1 MFSFRPNMENPDHR
15 EAWRILKEIP
25 EGQKNL
31 FLVRAIL
38 NEHDTEYLQ
47 EIIRKT
53 VREELESCSM
63 EGRQVFRSDRQEAA
77 SAAEEVP
84 EQVLDF
90 ISMLQDE

>member
-15 EAWRILKEIP
+15 EAWRILKGIP

-47 EIIRKT
+47 EVIRKT
-53 VREELESCSM
+53 VREELKSCSM
-63 EGRQVFRSDRQEAA
+63 EESKVFRSDRQEAA
-77 SAAEEVP
+77 DLTGEVP
-84 EQVLDF
+84 DQVLDF
-90 ISMLQDE
+90 ISLLQDE

>member
-1 MFSFRPNMENPDHR
+1 MFSFRPNMENPNHR

-47 EIIRKT
+47 EMIRKT
-53 VREELESCSM
+53 VREELEGCSM
-63 EGRQVFRSDRQEAA
+63 EERQVFRSDRQEAVDTA
-77 SAAEEVP
+77 GEVP

-90 ISMLQDE
+90 IFMLQDE

>member
-15 EAWRILKEIP
+15 EAWRILKGVP

-47 EIIRKT
+47 EVIRKT
-53 VREELESCSM
+53 VREELKSCSM
-63 EGRQVFRSDRQEAA
+63 EGRKVFRSDRQEAVDLTG
-77 SAAEEVP
+77 EVP
-84 EQVLDF
+84 AQVLDF
-90 ISMLQDE
+90 ISLLQDE

>member
-15 EAWRILKEIP
+15 EAWRILKGIP

-38 NEHDTEYLQ
+38 NECDTDYLQ
-47 EIIRKT
+47 EVIRKT
-53 VREELESCSM
+53 VREELENCSI
-63 EGRQVFRSDRQEAA
+63 EGRQVSASGRKEA
-77 SAAEEVP
+77 ELP
-84 EQVLDF
+84 GQVLDF

>member
-1 MFSFRPNMENPDHR
+1 MFSFRPNMENPNHR

-31 FLVRAIL
+31 FLVWAIL

-47 EIIRKT
+47 EMIRKT
-53 VREELESCSM
+53 VREELEGCSM
-63 EGRQVFRSDRQEAA
+63 EERQVFRSDRQEAVDTA
-77 SAAEEVP
+77 GEVP